1 MHPSEQS
8 ASSQSIA
15 AAVKDL
21 MHRKQV
27 PERQQSK
34 KLGEILNLSYSQA
47 HRKLNTGADWTIAQ
61 LQVVAEYF
69 GESLASVGLGEVT
82 AGSDGQ
88 PAGMMEQGLFV
99 AAAGQ
104 HEYPCVMWVG
114 EQLHTA
120 RRVDFVAY
128 QDKEKWRVVETLQ
141 CPDNVVRYKVNK
153 LEIVLKQPH
162 VPTVAV
168 VDDEQGFADNMRDFL
183 NESGFKATVF
193 YNATSIERVLH
204 EGATFDGYILDW
216 ILGQRTAEGL
226 IKQIRYSASPAAPIF
241 LLTGEVASGLAD
253 EEELA
258 RVITQ
263 LDVQIREKPVRL
275 NQTFTAELH
284 KAFGA

>member
-1 MHPSEQS
+1 MQLSERR

-27 PERQQSK
+27 SERQQSK

-47 HRKLNTGADWTIAQ
+47 HRKLNTDADWTIAQ

-69 GESLASVGLGEVT
+69 GESLALMGLGEVT

-88 PAGMMEQGLFV
+88 PAGTRVHGLFV
-99 AAAGQ
+99 VVAGQ
-104 HEYPCVMWVG
+104 HEYPCVLWVG

-128 QDKEKWRVVETLQ
+128 QNRAEWRVVETLQ
-141 CPDNVVRYKVNK
+141 CPDNVVRYKINK
-153 LEIVLKQPH
+153 LEIVLKQLQ
-162 VPTVAV
+162 VPTVAI
-168 VDDEQGFADNMRDFL
+168 VDDEKGFADNMRDFL
-183 NESGFKATVF
+183 NESGFKATAF
-193 YNATSIERVLH
+193 YNATSLERILQ
-204 EGATFDGYILDW
+204 EGTTFDGYIIDW

-226 IKQIRYSASPAAPIF
+226 IKQIRFSPSQAAPIF
-241 LLTGEVASGLAD
+241 LLTGEVSTGRAD
-253 EEELA
+253 QDELA
-258 RVITQ
+258 RLIIQ

-275 NQTFTAELH
+275 PTFTAELH
-284 KAFGA
+284 KALGA

>member
-1 MHPSEQS
+1 MLPTEQNN
-8 ASSQSIA
+8 SSQSIA

-21 MHRKQV
+21 MYRKQV
-27 PERQQSK
+27 PERQHSR

-47 HRKLNTGADWTIAQ
+47 HRKLNTAADWTIAQ

-69 GESLASVGLGEVT
+69 GESLASVGLGEVAT
-82 AGSDGQ
+82 GSDGQ
-88 PAGMMEQGLFV
+88 PVGTMENGMFV
-99 AAAGQ
+99 VAPGQ
-104 HEYPCVMWVG
+104 HEYPCLMWVG

-128 QDKEKWRVVETLQ
+128 QDKEEWRVVETLQ

-153 LEIVLKQPH
+153 LEIVLKQPQ

-183 NESGFKATVF
+183 NESGFKATAF
-193 YNATSIERVLH
+193 YSATSLERILQ
-204 EGATFDGYILDW
+204 EGTTFDGYIIDW

-241 LLTGEVASGLAD
+241 LLTGQVSSGLAD
-253 EEELA
+253 QGELA
-258 RVITQ
+258 RVIIQ

-275 NQTFTAELH
+275 PTFTAELH
-284 KAFGA
+284 KALGA

>member
-88 PAGMMEQGLFV
+88 PAGMMAQGLFV

-104 HEYPCVMWVG
+104 HEYPCVLWIG

-128 QDKEKWRVVETLQ
+128 QDKEAWRVVETLQ
-141 CPDNVVRYKVNK
+141 CPDNVVRYKINK
-153 LEIVLKQPH
+153 LEIVLKQPQ
-162 VPTVAV
+162 VPTVAI

-183 NESGFKATVF
+183 NESGFKATAF
-193 YNATSIERVLH
+193 YNATSLERILH
-204 EGATFDGYILDW
+204 EGATFDGYIIDW

-226 IKQIRYSASPAAPIF
+226 IKQIRFSPSPAAPIF
-241 LLTGEVASGLAD
+241 LLTGEVSSGLAD
-253 EEELA
+253 QDELA
-258 RVITQ
+258 RVIIQ

-275 NQTFTAELH
+275 PTFTAELH
-284 KAFGA
+284 KALGA

>member
-1 MHPSEQS
+1 MHSSEQG

-34 KLGEILNLSYSQA
+34 KLAEILNLSYSHA
-47 HRKLNTGADWTIAQ
+47 HRKLNIGADWTISQ
-61 LQVVAEYF
+61 LQVVAEFF
-69 GESLASVGLGEVT
+69 GETLASIGLGEG
-82 AGSDGQ
+82 AGNESQ
-88 PAGMMEQGLFV
+88 TVGMMTKGLFV
-99 AAAGQ
+99 AAARL
-104 HEYPCVMWVG
+104 HEYPCIMWVG
-114 EQLHTA
+114 EQLHAT
-120 RRVDFVAY
+120 RRMDFVAY
-128 QDKEKWRVVETLQ
+128 QENRLWRVVETAN
-141 CPDNVVRYKVNK
+141 CPNNVVRYKVNK
-153 LEIVLKQPH
+153 LEIVLKQPQ

-183 NESGFKATVF
+183 NESGFKATAF
-193 YNATSIERVLH
+193 YNTTSIERVLH
-204 EGATFDGYILDW
+204 EGGTFDGYILDW
-216 ILGQRTAEGL
+216 ILGHRTAEGL

-253 EEELA
+253 EDELA

-263 LDVQIREKPVRL
+263 LDVQIREKPIRL
-275 NQTFTAELH
+275 NQTLTAELH